1 MIVMARATWNPM
13 SEPLAETPASPL
25 ARKLLLIGWDAADWQ
40 MMHPLI
46 DSGRMPHLKRLVER
60 GTIGNLQTLQ
70 PVLSPILWTS
80 IATGKRAYLHG
91 VHGFVEPTPDGTAL
105 RPTSSSTR
113 LCKALWNILA
123 QSGKRCQ
130 ALNWYAS
137 HPAENINGV
146 CVSQLFPVAPASATP
161 DAWPPQPDAVFPP
174 DLAEELAE
182 LRFHPAEVTAS
193 MLKQFIPKAAA
204 LDQRDPEVQRLLSAL
219 AWRLAE
225 CISLHALT
233 TAVME
238 EHDWDF
244 CTAYYDT
251 IDRIGHDF
259 MVFHPPRMDTV
270 RPDLYEPLKG
280 VMNAIYEFHDQMLGR
295 LVELAGPSAHV
306 MIVSDHGFMNGAS
319 RPTGPVSPELWHRNL
334 GMFLL
339 AGPGIKPDATIAG
352 ATLLDITPT
361 VLALFG
367 LPVGADMEGKVLVN
381 AFEQAPDIQRIAS
394 WEDVPDPV
402 YDARV
407 RDAVDDDP
415 EAAAAAMHQLVELGY
430 IEAPGEDVERDIVRA
445 RAAQK
450 FNLACTCID
459 GKHPTR
465 ALELALELVA
475 QFPQEPAYLV
485 FAGQAAISAH
495 DAAALGQVNVA
506 LLRLQPEHPQLAMF
520 RAFQCWLGNDVVGA
534 LDNFQLAA
542 KQGHDNAWL
551 QCRIGRA
558 YLRLRLWRKAE
569 DAFRKS
575 LALDKHNAEAHY
587 GLSVALPRQG
597 QLEEGV
603 QSGLQAIALA
613 HDFPLAHFQL
623 GAVLSRLGWYERSLQ
638 AFELCLSILPNFAIA
653 HRYVSLVAAKLGHQE
668 RSLEHRETARRI
680 LAEGLPQP
688 ALD

>member
-1 MIVMARATWNPM
+1 MT
-13 SEPLAETPASPL
+13 EPI
-25 ARKLLLIGWDAADWQ
+25 ARKLLLVGWDAADWQ

-46 DSGRMPHLKRLVER
+46 DAGRMPHLKRLVEA
-60 GTIGNLQTLQ
+60 GVIGNLQTLQ

-105 RPTSSSTR
+105 RPTASTTR
-113 LCKALWNILA
+113 QCKALWNILA
-123 QSGKRCQ
+123 QCGKRCQ

-161 DAWPPQPDAVFPP
+161 DHWPPQPDAVFPP
-174 DLAEELAE
+174 DLADELAD
-182 LRFHPAEVTAS
+182 LRFHPAEVTAA
-193 MLKQFIPKAAA
+193 MLQQFIPLAAQ
-204 LDQRDPEVQRLLSAL
+204 LDQRDPEVQRLLGSL
-219 AWRLAE
+219 ARRLAE

-251 IDRIGHDF
+251 IDRVGHDF
-259 MVFHPPRMDTV
+259 MVFHPPRMDQV
-270 RPDLYEPLKG
+270 RHDLFEPLQG

-295 LVELAGPSAHV
+295 LVQLAGPDAHV
-306 MIVSDHGFMNGAS
+306 MIVSDHGFLNGAS
-319 RPTGPVSPELWHRNL
+319 RPTSVVSPEQWHRNL

-339 AGPGIKPDATIAG
+339 AGPGIRHDATMPG

-361 VLALFG
+361 VLTLFG
-367 LPVGADMEGKVLVN
+367 LPVGSDMEGKVLVH
-381 AFEQAPDIQRIAS
+381 AFEEAPVIQRIPS
-394 WEDVPDPV
+394 WEDVPDAV
-402 YDARV
+402 YDARL
-407 RDAVDDDP
+407 RDRADDDP
-415 EAAAAAMHQLVELGY
+415 EAAAATLQQLVELGY
-430 IEAPGEDVERDIVRA
+430 IEAPGEDVGRDIVRA

-459 GKHPTR
+459 GKHPER
-465 ALELALELVA
+465 ALGLALELVQ
-475 QFPQEPAYLV
+475 QFPEEPAYLV
-485 FAGQAAISAH
+485 FAGQAAISAGQ
-495 DAAALGQVNVA
+495 AVALGQVSA
-506 LLRLQPEHPQLAMF
+506 SLRRLQPGHPQLTMF
-520 RAFQCWLGNDVVGA
+520 QAFHCWLGNDVPGA
-534 LDNFQLAA
+534 LKHFERAA
-542 KQGHDNAWL
+542 QQGQDNAWL

-558 YLRLRLWRKAE
+558 YLRLRLWRRAE

-575 LALDKHNAEAHY
+575 LVLDKHNAEAHY

-613 HDFPLAHFQL
+613 HDYPLAHFQL
-623 GAVLSRLGWYERSLQ
+623 GAVLSRMGWYERSLQ
-638 AFELCLSILPNFAIA
+638 AFDLCLAILPNFAVA
-653 HRYVSLVAAKLGHQE
+653 HRYVSLVAAKLGQHE
-668 RSLEHRETARRI
+668 RSALHLETARRV

>member
-1 MIVMARATWNPM
+1 MT
-13 SEPLAETPASPL
+13 EPL
-25 ARKLLLIGWDAADWQ
+25 ARKLLLVGWDAADWQ

-46 DSGRMPHLKRLVER
+46 DAGRMPNLKRLVDG
-60 GTIGNLQTLQ
+60 GTIGNLATLQ
-70 PVLSPILWTS
+70 PVLSPLLWTS

-123 QSGKRCQ
+123 HQGKRCQ
-130 ALNWYAS
+130 ALGWFAS
-137 HPAENINGV
+137 HPAEDINGV
-146 CVSQLFPVAPASATP
+146 CVSQLFHVAPASSTP
-161 DAWPPQPDAVFPP
+161 DDWPPLAGAVVP
-174 DLAEELAE
+174 AELAE
-182 LRFHPAEVTAS
+182 DLADLRFHPSEITAA
-193 MLKQFIPKAAA
+193 MLLQFVPQAAQ
-204 LDQRDPEVQRLLSAL
+204 LDQRDPEVQRLLGTL
-219 AWRLAE
+219 ARRLAE

-233 TAVME
+233 TALME
-238 EHDWDF
+238 EHAWDF

-259 MVFHPPRMDTV
+259 MVFHPPRMDNV
-270 RPDLYEPLKG
+270 RPDLFEPFKG

-295 LVELAGPSAHV
+295 LVELAGPEAHV
-306 MIVSDHGFMNGAS
+306 MIVSDHGFLNGAS
-319 RPTGPVSPELWHRNL
+319 RPTTPGDPARWHRNF
-334 GMFLL
+334 GTFLL
-339 AGPGIKPDATIAG
+339 AGPGVRQDATIPG

-367 LPVGADMEGKVLVN
+367 LPVGRDMEGKVLVN
-381 AFEQAPDIQRIAS
+381 AFEETPVIERIDS

-407 RDAVDDDP
+407 REVTDDDP
-415 EAAAAAMHQLVELGY
+415 EAAAASMQQLVELGY
-430 IEAPGEDVERDIVRA
+430 IEAPGEDVQRDIVRA

-459 GKHPTR
+459 GKHSAR
-465 ALELALELVA
+465 ALTLAMELVQ
-475 QFPQEPAYLV
+475 QFPEEPAYLV
-485 FAGQAAISAH
+485 FAGQAAISAS
-495 DAAALGQVNVA
+495 DGEALGRISEA
-506 LLRLQPEHPQLAMF
+506 LARLVPGHKQLSMF
-520 RAFQCWLGNDVVGA
+520 RAFHCWLGNDGVGA

-542 KQGHDNAWL
+542 QQGHDNAWL

-558 YLRLRLWRKAE
+558 YLRLRLWKRAE
-569 DAFRKS
+569 EAFRNS
-575 LALDKHNAEAHY
+575 LALDKDNAEAHY

-597 QLEEGV
+597 KLEEGV

-613 HDFPLAHFQL
+613 HDLPLAHFQL
-623 GAVLSRLGWYERSLQ
+623 GAVLSRMGWYERSLQ
-638 AFELCLSILPNFAIA
+638 AFELCLTILPNFAIA
-653 HRYVSLVAAKLGHQE
+653 HRYVSQIAAKLGQTE
-668 RSLEHRETARRI
+668 RAAQHREAARRV